1 MRGCCVRRCLCLHAS
16 MCTHGN
22 ALACNHAQVVF
33 EDEVLVVVN
42 KQPGLTVHPCA
53 GVPRGTLV
61 NALAYHF
68 NNPAFNAPP
77 AGGCVG
83 SRGAGGLSSVGAA
96 GARPGIVH
104 RLDRY
109 TSGCGLGVHAH
120 THTQLRACTHTQ
132 PDARTQADT
141 RMRQLVGTWAGAS
154 VRSGATAVPVCQ
166 SESLSRVRSTYIAT
180 RLSMPACA
188 SACVCLVCALLLH
201 RCIIVAKSDL
211 AHWRL
216 AEALAQHRV
225 DKRYVALVHGD
236 VAREQVLCPD
246 CSGLSCGCPFI
257 SSISPPPIGLIAA
270 CFIRFSLLGRLTVD
284 ASRMA

>member
-1 MRGCCVRRCLCLHAS
+1 MVKEGYVTVSSAAGGARGEAKVAKPASKTRAGDVIYVHLPAPATSADILADAIPLAVISCTRVCVWLARAKAPSMRGRCVRRCLCLHVS

-109 TSGCGLGVHAH
+109 TSGCGLGVHTH
-120 THTQLRACTHTQ
+120 THARSCAH
-132 PDARTQADT
+132 ARTHSLT
-141 RMRQLVGTWAGAS
+141 RAHKR
-154 VRSGATAVPVCQ
+154 
-166 SESLSRVRSTYIAT
+166 IH
-180 RLSMPACA
+180 AC
-188 SACVCLVCALLLH
+188 
-201 RCIIVAKSDL
+201 
-211 AHWRL
+211 
-216 AEALAQHRV
+216 
-225 DKRYVALVHGD
+225 GN
-236 VAREQVLCPD
+236 
-246 CSGLSCGCPFI
+246 
-257 SSISPPPIGLIAA
+257 
-270 CFIRFSLLGRLTVD
+270 
-284 ASRMA
+284 

>member
-1 MRGCCVRRCLCLHAS
+1 MHTRVCWLGRAKAQSMRGCCVRRCLCLHAS

-109 TSGCGLGVHAH
+109 TSGCGLGVHTH
-120 THTQLRACTHTQ
+120 THARSCAH
-132 PDARTQADT
+132 ARTHSLT
-141 RMRQLVGTWAGAS
+141 RAHKR
-154 VRSGATAVPVCQ
+154 
-166 SESLSRVRSTYIAT
+166 IH
-180 RLSMPACA
+180 AC
-188 SACVCLVCALLLH
+188 
-201 RCIIVAKSDL
+201 
-211 AHWRL
+211 
-216 AEALAQHRV
+216 
-225 DKRYVALVHGD
+225 GN
-236 VAREQVLCPD
+236 
-246 CSGLSCGCPFI
+246 
-257 SSISPPPIGLIAA
+257 
-270 CFIRFSLLGRLTVD
+270 
-284 ASRMA
+284 